1 MALFSYPVCTWLCQY
16 VNMGV
21 RKWLEKSAEKQ
32 KYKMRKTA
40 NPLSRKAFRAVSF
53 SATKDKT
60 PQNLLIFRSF
70 SLFLLQNDQNAFKH
84 FPAEKLAY
92 SKAVKAC
99 LMTGFPPYFFLLA
112 LRLKQSMSRIT
123 RFEF

>member
-53 SATKDKT
+53 SATKDTFLRKT
-60 PQNLLIFRSF
+60 
-70 SLFLLQNDQNAFKH
+70 
-84 FPAEKLAY
+84 
-92 SKAVKAC
+92 AC
-99 LMTGFPPYFFLLA
+99 LGGFSSFFVLLFVFKA
-112 LRLKQSMSRIT
+112 IAVQRWFQGKKSDWSMSKDSR
-123 RFEF
+123 

>member
-53 SATKDKT
+53 SATKDIAPKGRRSQR
-60 PQNLLIFRSF
+60 PFGFRPTLVSY
-70 SLFLLQNDQNAFKH
+70 L
-84 FPAEKLAY
+84 E
-92 SKAVKAC
+92 
-99 LMTGFPPYFFLLA
+99 
-112 LRLKQSMSRIT
+112 
-123 RFEF
+123 

>member
-32 KYKMRKTA
+32 KYKMRKAA

-53 SATKDKT
+53 SATKD
-60 PQNLLIFRSF
+60 IGVSF
-70 SLFLLQNDQNAFKH
+70 GILRFLLPICKFSHVVAQKCATFVVWE
-84 FPAEKLAY
+84 PVCRRTC
-92 SKAVKAC
+92 S
-99 LMTGFPPYFFLLA
+99 LLH
-112 LRLKQSMSRIT
+112 SGGYI
-123 RFEF
+123 